1 MFDLMIIQN
10 ADISDA
16 SELLKLQKLAYLS
29 EALIYNNY
37 GIPPLIQT
45 LEEVEDKFEDHIY
58 LKAVNDKRIIGSVRG
73 NVLDSESVYIARL
86 IVHPDYQN
94 QGIGAKLIEDI
105 EMSYPDFNRFELV
118 TGYKSRK
125 NIYFYQKMG
134 YKIFKKEL
142 CPSGVYLLYL
152 EKIIL

>member
-1 MFDLMIIQN
+1 MIIKN
-10 ADISDA
+10 ANISDA
-16 SELLKLQKLAYLS
+16 SELLKLQKLAYQS

-37 GIPPLIQT
+37 RIPPLIQT
-45 LEEVEDKFEDHIY
+45 IEEVEDKFEDHIY
-58 LKAVNDKRIIGSVRG
+58 LKVVDNGRIIGSIRG
-73 NVLDSESVYIARL
+73 NVLDSRSVYIGRL

-94 QGIGAKLIEDI
+94 LGIGAKLIEEI
-105 EMSYPDFNRFELV
+105 EASYPGFNRFELV

>member
-1 MFDLMIIQN
+1 MIIQN

-16 SELLKLQKLAYLS
+16 SELLKLQKLAYQS

-37 GIPPLIQT
+37 RIPPLILT
-45 LEEVEDKFEDHIY
+45 IEEVEDKFDDHIY
-58 LKAVNDKRIIGSVRG
+58 LKAVDDGRIIGSVRG
-73 NVLDSESVYIARL
+73 NVLDSKSAYIGRL

-94 QGIGAKLIEDI
+94 QGIGAKLIEEI
-105 EMSYPDFNRFELV
+105 EVSYPGLKRFELV

-125 NIYFYQKMG
+125 NIYFYQKIG

-142 CPSGVYLLYL
+142 CPSGVYLLFL
-152 EKIIL
+152 EKIVL

>member
-1 MFDLMIIQN
+1 MIIRN
-10 ADISDA
+10 ANISDA

-29 EALIYNNY
+29 EAVIYNNY
-37 GIPPLIQT
+37 RIPPLIQT
-45 LEEVEDKFEDHIY
+45 LEDVEDKFEDHIY
-58 LKAVNDKRIIGSVRG
+58 LKVVDDGRIIGSIRG
-73 NVLDSESVYIARL
+73 NVLDSRSVYIGRL

-94 QGIGAKLIEDI
+94 LGIGAKLIEEI
-105 EMSYPDFNRFELV
+105 EASYPGFNRFELV

>member
-1 MFDLMIIQN
+1 MIIQN
-10 ADISDA
+10 ADVSDA

-37 GIPPLIQT
+37 RIPPLIQT
-45 LEEVEDKFEDHIY
+45 LEEVEDKFQDHIY
-58 LKAVNDKRIIGSVRG
+58 LKAVVDGRIIGSVRG
-73 NVLDSESVYIARL
+73 NVLDSESVYIGRL

-94 QGIGAKLIEDI
+94 QGIGTKLIEYL
-105 EMSYPDFNRFELV
+105 EVSYPDFNRFELV
-118 TGYKSRK
+118 TGYKSRR

-152 EKIIL
+152 EKIIV

>member
-1 MFDLMIIQN
+1 MIIQN

-16 SELLKLQKLAYLS
+16 SELLKLQKLVYLS
-29 EALIYNNY
+29 EAIIYNNY
-37 GIPPLIQT
+37 KIPPIIQT
-45 LEEVEDKFEDHIY
+45 LEEVGDKFEDHIY
-58 LKAVNDKRIIGSVRG
+58 LKVVDEGRIIGSVRG
-73 NVLDSESVYIARL
+73 NILDSGSVYIGRL

-94 QGIGAKLIEDI
+94 QGIGAKLIEEI
-105 EMSYPDFNRFELV
+105 ESSYLGFNRFELV

-134 YKIFKKEL
+134 YKIFKKKL
-142 CPSGVYLLYL
+142 CPSGVFLLYL

>member
-1 MFDLMIIQN
+1 MIIRN
-10 ADISDA
+10 ANISDA

-29 EALIYNNY
+29 EAVIYNNY
-37 GIPPLIQT
+37 RIPPLIQT
-45 LEEVEDKFEDHIY
+45 LEDVEDKFENHIY
-58 LKAVNDKRIIGSVRG
+58 LKVVDNGRIIGSIRG
-73 NVLDSESVYIARL
+73 NVLDSRSVYIGRL

-94 QGIGAKLIEDI
+94 QGIGAKLIEKI
-105 EMSYPDFNRFELV
+105 EASYPGFNRFELV

>member
-1 MFDLMIIQN
+1 M
-10 ADISDA
+10 
-16 SELLKLQKLAYLS
+16 
-29 EALIYNNY
+29 
-37 GIPPLIQT
+37 
-45 LEEVEDKFEDHIY
+45 
-58 LKAVNDKRIIGSVRG
+58 
-73 NVLDSESVYIARL
+73 SVYIGRL

-94 QGIGAKLIEDI
+94 QGIGAKLVEDI

-118 TGYKSRK
+118 TGYKSKK

-142 CPSGVYLLYL
+142 YPSGVYLLYL